1 MGGLDAVVIL
11 RYRLLRRRRR
21 ELNRRWTVYI
31 EDWRHSTSAEL
42 IYAIRRAPGGL
53 RLYEPAN
60 IKLPTELN

>member
-31 EDWRHSTSAEL
+31 ED
-42 IYAIRRAPGGL
+42 
-53 RLYEPAN
+53 
-60 IKLPTELN
+60 